1 MSSWINQSD
10 DDEDGCAEISE
21 NTKKSNPSTKFEFPM
36 DFKFTT
42 GFMYPTSSSL
52 NRPTAPT
59 SRTSSTTS
67 STFHVPMKT
76 TMVTTTTTTSQ
87 PVLTT
92 TTTSQPVLTTAT
104 TTQPITTTTTTQLI
118 TTTNTTQLITAT
130 NTTQLITT
138 TTSQPITTTSQ
149 PVLTTT
155 QPITTTTRPRLAE
168 FYTTDASISTSAQ
181 SSVDETS
188 CSDADTENS
197 EDEYE
202 EDEDSDSDISEACD
216 DDNEDP
222 TMSSEHVIS
231 PGSLH
236 DFAALL
242 SSDDVLRNLV
252 QSVEYM
258 QSRKERALVQTEL
271 TSINLCKEEQHAF
284 RVYANMKIQREY
296 SNIVSRVSKAMGTLA
311 NIRLAADALVTI
323 PQELKRDEYQNHE
336 KHSKNKQWY
345 SRFSRFGLSFL
356 NHVIVPP
363 ICVCIVLRCLE

>member
-76 TMVTTTTTTSQ
+76 TMVTTT
-87 PVLTT
+87 
-92 TTTSQPVLTTAT
+92 
-104 TTQPITTTTTTQLI
+104 
-118 TTTNTTQLITAT
+118 
-130 NTTQLITT
+130 
-138 TTSQPITTTSQ
+138 TTTSQ